1 MPTRAQIKKFLQL
14 EPNDPFMLYALA
26 TDHAKESQ
34 HQSAIEYF
42 QKTINADPDYTY
54 AYFHQARSYEALG
67 RIEQAKSTLDI
78 GLEAAKRTNDAQG
91 INEITSYRT
100 MLP

>member
-1 MPTRAQIKKFLQL
+1 MPTRQQIQKFLTQ

-26 TDHAKESQ
+26 TDHAKESE
-34 HQSAIEYF
+34 HESAIEYF
-42 QKTINADPDYTY
+42 DKTIAADPDYVY
-54 AYFHQARSYEALG
+54 AYYHQARSYEALN
-67 RIEQAKSTLDI
+67 RIKEAKTTLDT